1 MAYCGGMT
9 IHNSLTA
16 HIVNIHK
23 AGIWQPGLARFS
35 NDCVL
40 GYYARL
46 RCDQFCTIVQKFGGR
61 PWDISVEN
69 SGCLEM
75 GSAGMSRTPE
85 IQIGFF
91 A

>member
-46 RCDQFCTIVQKFGGR
+46 RCDQLVLYHRSEIWRSALGHFGRKFWLLGNGVG
-61 PWDISVEN
+61 WNV
-69 SGCLEM
+69 
-75 GSAGMSRTPE
+75 
-85 IQIGFF
+85 
-91 A
+91 